1 MKFMKNYTVICT
13 LGIAFYLVQPTLTY
27 AGQLRYDSA
36 RQWEQWE
43 LPIGAVELQ
52 RTGTISPKKISKD
65 TDAITDIAAHNGGIR
80 NAGSNLREATNVI
93 DGDISTGWR
102 PSMDDDPST
111 WFIEVDLG
119 RGVSAKSVTLIFD
132 KNSPPFELFDL
143 LLSTGEPE
151 TDKIAAPIPGTL
163 VYRVKQRFKE
173 NNLHSVTFEI
183 DKEDETPIQFIR
195 FEPLLLKPDSR
206 LVEVKVT
213 TIGDNIAL
221 GMIERGGTVDI
232 NINLANT
239 ESQPLGNAI
248 GLVDGDLYA
257 RWRAGTASRGLNDI
271 LAHMIL
277 DLGAVYWIDQ
287 VRVIGGVVVRSGFGG
302 GITTSHYISRRR
314 WDFRFYEF
322 MTSDGSISTDGS
334 RRYTK
339 HFSGASP
346 YSDYSNGIVDHH
358 FDLLPTQYVRIF
370 WKYWDTSCYSLNNV
384 GDTVSGVTG
393 CAAGGT
399 TDEIQIFGNGYP
411 QQVSFSSPLIDLGQG
426 RNLNSVDWGGDIP
439 PGTRVEIRT
448 RTGNDVVEEYQYYD
462 KNGKAVSEKRY
473 GKLIPS
479 FRGRIDT
486 SISPGGDWSSWSKL
500 YSESGA
506 AFQSPSPR
514 RYMEI
519 DVSLVSNTP
528 DLAANLDFLAVNYT
542 SPLAERAIGEI
553 TPNYAV
559 PGEPTEF
566 TYFMLPEKTNGFD
579 RILLQSTTPIEF
591 VSLSL
596 AGVEVDANST
606 NTDSGILIDLPKEV
620 SKDQMV
626 ELRFKSS
633 VFVQSTRFDMFL
645 QNSKNTE
652 DVRQRVDPGDADG
665 NVESNQIT
673 VDLPVTQSLL
683 SNTRFNTLFVTP
695 NEDGINDQLRIDLGI
710 VNVIQERPLRFRVLD
725 LAGRILFENVSEG
738 IAGQQ
743 TLEWN
748 GVNNFGQRVAPGLY
762 LAEISIAGDAGEEIE
777 RRLISVL
784 H

>member
-1 MKFMKNYTVICT
+1 MRSFFSI
-13 LGIAFYLVQPTLTY
+13 LTIY
-27 AGQLRYDSA
+27 IVLSWTQLSTIHAGQLRYDTA
-36 RQWEQWE
+36 RQWNQWQ
-43 LPIGAVELQ
+43 LPIGAITLEESGV
-52 RTGTISPKKISKD
+52 ISPRKLEKN
-65 TDAITDIAAHNGGIR
+65 TDAIADLDMFGGGIR
-80 NAGSNLREATNVI
+80 NAGSNLREAKNVI
-93 DGDISTGWR
+93 DGNTLTGWR
-102 PSMDDDPST
+102 PDSDDDPSN

-119 RGVSAKSVTLIFD
+119 RGVSAKNVTLIFD
-132 KNSPPFELFDL
+132 ENAPPFELFDL

-163 VYRVKQRFKE
+163 VYRVKRKFKE
-173 NNLHSVTFEI
+173 NTQHSVTFEI
-183 DKEDETPIQFIR
+183 EKQDETPIQFIR

-221 GMIERGGTVDI
+221 GMIERGGTIDI

-346 YSDYSNGIVDHH
+346 WSDYSNGVVDHQ

-370 WKYWDTSCYSLNNV
+370 WKYWDTSCYSINNV
-384 GDTVSGVTG
+384 GDVVSSVQG

-399 TDEIQIFGNGYP
+399 TDEIQIFGSGYP

-448 RTGNDVVEEYQYYD
+448 RTGNEVVEKYQHFD

-500 YSESGA
+500 YAKPGA

-519 DVSLVSNTP
+519 DVNLVSNTP
-528 DLAANLDFLAVNYT
+528 DLAANLGFLAVNYT
-542 SPLAERAIGEI
+542 SPLAESAVGEVA
-553 TPNYAV
+553 PNFAK
-559 PGEPTEF
+559 PGEPTVF
-566 TYFMLPEKTNGFD
+566 TYSMLPEKTNGFD
-579 RILLQSTTPIEF
+579 QILLESTSPVEF

-596 AGVEVDANST
+596 SGEKVNATKMNTKSGLLVEFPEEIV
-606 NTDSGILIDLPKEV
+606 TDQL
-620 SKDQMV
+620 V
-626 ELRFKSS
+626 ELRFLSS

-645 QNSKNTE
+645 QNSRNASG
-652 DVRQRVDPGDADG
+652 VRQRVDPGDADK
-665 NVESNQIT
+665 NVDSNQIT
-673 VDLPVTQSLL
+673 VALPVSQSLIA
-683 SNTRFNTLFVTP
+683 NTDFNTLSVTP
-695 NEDGINDQLRIDLGI
+695 NDDGINDELQIKIGV
-710 VNVIQERPLRFRVLD
+710 VNVLQTRPLRFRLLD
-725 LAGRILFENVSEG
+725 LAGRVHYEESVEG
-738 IAGQQ
+738 TAGQQ
-743 TLEWN
+743 TFLWN
-748 GVNNFGQRVAPGLY
+748 GRNEFGVKVTPGIY
-762 LAEISIAGDAGEEIE
+762 LAELCIMGDAGEQIE
-777 RRLISVL
+777 RRLISVSY
-784 H
+784 

>member
-1 MKFMKNYTVICT
+1 MTFNSVLLSICT
-13 LGIAFYLVQPTLTY
+13 SLCFVQPFFGQT
-27 AGQLRYDSA
+27 GQLRYDSV
-36 RQWEQWE
+36 REWEQWD
-43 LPIGAVELQ
+43 LPLGAIDLVESGIIAPRKIG
-52 RTGTISPKKISKD
+52 KD
-65 TDAITDIAAHNGGIR
+65 TDAVADLNLYDGGIR
-80 NAGSNLREATNVI
+80 NAGSNLRDAKNVI
-93 DGDISTGWR
+93 DGDMSTGWR
-102 PSMDDDPST
+102 PKIEDDPST

-132 KNSPPFELFDL
+132 KDSPPFELFDL

-163 VYRVKQRFKE
+163 VYRVKRKFKE
-173 NNLHSVTFEI
+173 NNQHSVTFEI
-183 DKEDETPIQFIR
+183 DKQDETPIQFIR

-206 LVEVKVT
+206 LVEVKVN

-221 GMIERGGTVDI
+221 GMIERGGTIDI
-232 NINLANT
+232 NINLANN

-322 MTSDGSISTDGS
+322 MTSDGSVSTDGS

-346 YSDYSNGIVDHH
+346 HSDYSNGVVDHH
-358 FDLLPTQYVRIF
+358 FDLLPTQYVRLF
-370 WKYWDTSCYSLNNV
+370 WKYWDVSCYSVNNV
-384 GDTVSGVTG
+384 GDVVSSVQG

-399 TDEIQIFGNGYP
+399 TDEIQIFGSGYP

-448 RTGNDVVEEYQYYD
+448 RTGNDVVEEYQHYD

-500 YSESGA
+500 YSEPGA

-519 DVSLVSNTP
+519 DVNLASNSP
-528 DLAANLDFLAVNYT
+528 DLAAKLDFISVNYT
-542 SPLAERAIGEI
+542 SPLAESAVGEI
-553 TPNYAV
+553 LPKSAI

-566 TYFMLPEKTNGFD
+566 TYFMLPENTKGFD
-579 RILLQSTTPIEF
+579 RILLESTTPMEF
-591 VSLSL
+591 ISLSL
-596 AGVEVDANST
+596 AGVEVDADPKST
-606 NTDSGILIDLPKEV
+606 ESGIIIDLPKEV
-620 SKDQMV
+620 NKDQML

-645 QNSKNTE
+645 QNSKNSE
-652 DVRQRVDPGDADG
+652 EVRQRVDPGDANS
-665 NVESNQIT
+665 NVESDQIT
-673 VDLPVTQSLL
+673 VDLPVTKSLL
-683 SNTRFNTLFVTP
+683 SDTIFNTVVITP
-695 NEDGINDQLRIDLGI
+695 NNDGINDQLLVDLGI
-710 VNVIQERPLRFRVLD
+710 INVIQERPLYFKVFD
-725 LAGRILFENVSEG
+725 IAGRIFFEETSEG
-738 IAGQQ
+738 LAGLQQ
-743 TLEWN
+743 IKWD
-748 GVNNFGQRVAPGLY
+748 GSDSSGQRVAPGMY
-762 LAEISIAGDAGEEIE
+762 IAEVSILGDAKKEVQ
-777 RRLISVL
+777 RRLISIL
-784 H
+784 Y